1 MTQGEI
7 KRITLPI
14 EGMHCTSCSV
24 NIERSVG
31 HVPGVI
37 KANINFAAS
46 ELTVEYDPYRVSLDK
61 IKQAVAKP
69 GYHVR
74 ESILEKTK
82 TFWQEHGTFIHM
94 TFTGLLVIAS
104 WALSN
109 VSPFISNIL
118 AIIAVIVG
126 GYPIYTG
133 AARTI
138 LIPDLNVE
146 VLITIAATASIFV
159 GSYRE
164 AAMVILIMLIGE
176 TLEHAAVRKTRQ
188 AISKLMQL
196 TPPTALVKR
205 NGDEIEIPVE
215 NVTLNDIV
223 IIKPGERIPVD
234 GIITKGEGLL
244 NQSMLTGES
253 LPLAKIIEDKVYA
266 GTVNESGSFEMTVI
280 QIGDGTQIAHIK
292 RLVQEAETEKAPIQR
307 VADKFARYFIP
318 IVILISVIVFL
329 VSKNIY
335 KSITVLVASCP
346 CAMILATPTAV
357 VAGLGNAARKGI
369 LIKGGQYLESFGH
382 LKTLLMDKTGTLTQG
397 KISVTDVI
405 PVNHYQ
411 INEIVRFAA
420 IAEKRSEHPI
430 ARAVLNYAKA
440 KKLAVPDIDSFEIVK
455 GMGVI
460 VRASEEIVVGNRA
473 LMNKK
478 QITIDPKS
486 EQITESLEQ
495 TGKTVLLVAVNSV
508 LIGLISVADIL
519 RPGIAGIIN
528 DIRKTGVKRIALLTG
543 DNARTAQ
550 HIAQQAGITEWY
562 SDLLPE
568 DKIRKLREI
577 KQSGEKT
584 GMIGDGVNDA
594 PALAAADVGIA
605 MGVIGS
611 DVAIEAADVSLMQ
624 DDISKI
630 PVAIRLSKRVWN
642 IIIQNFTFSI
652 CYNIA
657 MITLIGLLVHD
668 HSGITLGAILHQLS
682 SLIVVGNSLRL
693 LRG

>member
-7 KRITLPI
+7 KRIILPV
-14 EGMHCTSCSV
+14 EGMHCTSCSI
-24 NIERSVG
+24 NIEQSVG

-37 KANINFAAS
+37 KANINFGAS
-46 ELTVEYDPYRVSLDK
+46 ELTVEYDPYRVTIDK
-61 IKQAVAKP
+61 IKQAVTKP
-69 GYHVR
+69 GYRVR

-94 TFTGLLVIAS
+94 TFTGILVIAS

-109 VSPFISNIL
+109 VNPFISNTI

-133 AARTI
+133 AARTL

-146 VLITIAATASIFV
+146 ILITIAAIASIFV
-159 GSYRE
+159 GAYRE

-176 TLEHAAVRKTRQ
+176 TLEHAAVRRTRQ

-253 LPLAKIIEDKVYA
+253 IPLAKRIDDKIYT
-266 GTVNESGSFEMTVI
+266 GTVNESGSFEMSVI
-280 QIGDGTQIAHIK
+280 QTGDNTQLAHIK

-307 VADKFARYFIP
+307 MADKFARYFIP
-318 IVILISVIVFL
+318 IVIVISIVVYLITG
-329 VSKNIY
+329 NIY
-335 KSITVLVASCP
+335 KTITVLVASCP

-369 LIKGGQYLESFGH
+369 MIKGGQYLESFGH

-405 PVNHYQ
+405 PVNHYP

-430 ARAVLNYAKA
+430 ARAVLNYAKE
-440 KKLAVPDIDSFEIVK
+440 KKLTVPDIDSFEIVK

-460 VRASEEIVVGNRA
+460 VRTSEEIVVGNRA

-478 QITIDPKS
+478 QIPIDQKS
-486 EQITESLEQ
+486 EQIIESLEQ

-519 RPGIAGIIN
+519 RPGIADTIN
-528 DIRKTGVKRIALLTG
+528 EIRKTGVKRIALLTG

-642 IIIQNFTFSI
+642 IIIQNFAFSI

-657 MITLIGLLVHD
+657 MIILIGLLVHD